1 MIRFRLQKIF
11 NDTTLHF
18 LKRLKGL
25 FSESS
30 NILLKHNNLV
40 ENCQLEQDLLLL
52 HELSTQLRSCILFG
66 VTMVTKEQMFLS
78 KCSPQKC
85 ACIFEVVD
93 VPCLQHHTKAERVS
107 NIASTWLMQTGD
119 SWVIKF
125 KFRDFFLSGK
135 QQFLQHIVCLI
146 QTSVTNKLFVKLLFK
161 KMTTYLLCNYQAIL
175 KQEVKKRFGQDSS
188 WVYFEATFDFCHRTK
203 LYVSICLSTF
213 NVMQL
218 CSIKT

>member
-1 MIRFRLQKIF
+1 MICFRLQKIF

-66 VTMVTKEQMFLS
+66 VTMVTNEQMFLS

-85 ACIFEVVD
+85 VCIFEVVD

-119 SWVIKF
+119 SWVIKL
-125 KFRDFFLSGK
+125 KFRDFFLSFRKIAVPLAHCVPYTNQCHK
-135 QQFLQHIVCLI
+135 QAVC
-146 QTSVTNKLFVKLLFK
+146 
-161 KMTTYLLCNYQAIL
+161 
-175 KQEVKKRFGQDSS
+175 
-188 WVYFEATFDFCHRTK
+188 EAAF
-203 LYVSICLSTF
+203 
-213 NVMQL
+213 
-218 CSIKT
+218 

>member
-1 MIRFRLQKIF
+1 MICFRLQKIF

-18 LKRLKGL
+18 LKGL

-85 ACIFEVVD
+85 VCIFEVVD
-93 VPCLQHHTKAERVS
+93 VPCLQHHTKAKRVS

-146 QTSVTNKLFVKLLFK
+146 QTSVTNKLFVTLVFK

-175 KQEVKKRFGQDSS
+175 KQEVKKKSLDRIPVGSILKQHLTSVIAQNF
-188 WVYFEATFDFCHRTK
+188 
-203 LYVSICLSTF
+203 VSICLSTF

-218 CSIKT
+218 CSTKT